1 MSRYCLIQTSPP
13 VCVIKT
19 LKTFQ
24 IMKLPAKECVEIVRI
39 QQFVILCDQ
48 IQKFMEG
55 VRPLRYNFSFE
66 IAYQYFLRK
75 LELSQDAGVEGA

>member
-1 MSRYCLIQTSPP
+1 M
-13 VCVIKT
+13 
-19 LKTFQ
+19 
-24 IMKLPAKECVEIVRI
+24 EIVRI

-66 IAYQYFLRK
+66 IAYQYFLRE
-75 LELSQDAGVEGA
+75 LELSQDTGMEGA